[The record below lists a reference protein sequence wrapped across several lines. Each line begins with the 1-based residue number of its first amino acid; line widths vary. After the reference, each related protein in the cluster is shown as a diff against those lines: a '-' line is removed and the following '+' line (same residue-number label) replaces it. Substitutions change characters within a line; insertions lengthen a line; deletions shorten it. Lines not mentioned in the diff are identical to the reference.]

1 MAGELDFTTLSE
13 RVPYL
18 GITSFWRA
26 PYSRDLASAD
36 AAVYGVP
43 LDADIVNRPGA
54 RYGPR
59 AIREQSC
66 YIGAFKSFWPYNY
79 AFRDRF
85 RLIDYG
91 DIGFF
96 PGDIDQALE
105 ETTKTVAR
113 MAEAGIMTLGLG
125 GDHLVAYPAV
135 KAHAEKHG
143 PLSLIH
149 FDAHTDTFEMHRLNH
164 GSMFWYAVKEG
175 YVDPT
180 RSVQI
185 GIRTPNAEGS
195 QFHILHANE
204 CAAIGSAEVVKRVRE
219 IVGDR
224 KCYVSLDVDGMD
236 PAFAPGTGT
245 PVPGGITSMMQREIL
260 WGLCGLDA
268 VGGDV
273 VEVSPP
279 YDPFGNTAVVGA
291 TVAIDILHVLGAAPM
306 RSAAQSDGRAEIAK
320 T

>member
-1 MAGELDFTTLSE
+1 MAGELEFTSMLE
-13 RVPYL
+13 RIPYL
-18 GITSFWRA
+18 GIPSFWRA
-26 PYSRDLASAD
+26 PFSRDLSGVD

-66 YIGAFKSFWPYNY
+66 YIGAFKGFWPHDYD
-79 AFRDRF
+79 FRERF
-85 RLIDYG
+85 KLIDFS

-96 PGDIDQALE
+96 PGDIDQAIG
-105 ETTKTVAR
+105 ETSKAVAQF
-113 MAEAGIMTLGLG
+113 ADAGIMTLGLG
-125 GDHLVAYPAV
+125 GDHLIAYPAL
-135 KAHAEKHG
+135 KAHAQKHG

-149 FDAHTDTFEMHRLNH
+149 FDAHTDAFEMARLNH

-175 YVDPT
+175 YVDPA
-180 RSVQI
+180 RSVQLA
-185 GIRTPNAEGS
+185 IRTPNATDS
-195 QFHILHANE
+195 RFHVIGANE
-204 CAAIGSAEVVKRVRE
+204 CATLGSEAVVKRVRE
-219 IVGDR
+219 IVGSN
-224 KCYVSLDVDGMD
+224 KCYISLDVDGMD
-236 PAFAPGTGT
+236 PAYAPGTGT

-279 YDPFGNTAVVGA
+279 YDPLGNTAVLGA
-291 TVAIDILHVLGAAPM
+291 TVAIDVLYVLGAA
-306 RSAAQSDGRAEIAK
+306 RQHAATMPS